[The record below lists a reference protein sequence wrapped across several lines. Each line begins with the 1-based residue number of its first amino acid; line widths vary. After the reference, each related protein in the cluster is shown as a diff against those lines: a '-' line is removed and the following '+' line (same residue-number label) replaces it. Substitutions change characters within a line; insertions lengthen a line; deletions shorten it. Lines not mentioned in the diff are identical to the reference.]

1 MSRIVD
7 NISDF
12 FFPNRC
18 ALCDCFIPW
27 NALICEKCRGKITET
42 QFCPKCGKSPC
53 TCHDGHSYD
62 GCAVFWPYEGEI
74 RNGILLFKY
83 HRGFN
88 IAKLAAPKLS
98 EMLSKAGALENAIIT
113 AVPMSRRR
121 RLETGYNQAEYIA
134 RLISRIT
141 GAKRDFNLL
150 ERIPGGSLQHDLSA
164 QERRKNAEEVY
175 TAKKRRRDIAGN
187 NIVLCDDIITTGST
201 LDVCASLLKNMGAA
215 KVYCAVLA
223 STPLNSVSGSET
235 NVGT

>member
-7 NISDF
+7 NILDF

-27 NALICEKCRGKITET
+27 DALICEKCRGKITET

-98 EMLSKAGALENAIIT
+98 DMLLKAGALDDAIIT

-141 GAKRDFNLL
+141 GAERDLT
-150 ERIPGGSLQHDLSA
+150 A

-223 STPLNSVSGSET
+223 STPLNSESGSET